1 MAYTFSLGHAGQGH
15 RDAAT
20 VSRLNPLVPL
30 AKSPPRGYIGYG
42 EAATRVRNQ
51 HIPGALSI
59 LKGTVPGQVRGPG
72 HMVPTY
78 FRRELRDRAFQ
89 RRLRLRAFVSMDRAR
104 EAQGLTVQRA
114 SLARLYSD
122 QLSTYHRSGSLI
134 GSET

>member
-1 MAYTFSLGHAGQGH
+1 MAYTFSLGQAGQGH
-15 RDAAT
+15 RYAAT

-59 LKGTVPGQVRGPG
+59 LKGTVSGQVRGPG

-89 RRLRLRAFVSMDRAR
+89 RRLRLRSFLSLPHVSPPVLRDHLFPVGCRSAAF
-104 EAQGLTVQRA
+104 LQR
-114 SLARLYSD
+114 
-122 QLSTYHRSGSLI
+122 STTRVM
-134 GSET
+134 